1 MRSSP
6 IRLTRVFTVRF
17 KRITAT
23 VVLSAGVLVL
33 ATGCFNTVPI
43 ASFTAT
49 PISGIAPLTVSF
61 NASGSSDPDGTIA
74 AYEWTFSDGD
84 HGAGVTVNHVFGSP
98 GIYTVELIVRD
109 DKGATSRANA
119 EIFVAI
125 EVPYDELFR
134 YNESYVGD
142 LIHVRGE
149 IIQVV
154 EKLFGGYTWR
164 VATSESEFFGYIGD
178 IVWVNYSGSRFLEGD
193 IVDLC
198 GEVKGLRTYTAIFG
212 QQVTIP
218 EIDALHVELVE

>member
-1 MRSSP
+1 MGHRRSV
-6 IRLTRVFTVRF
+6 LT
-17 KRITAT
+17 
-23 VVLSAGVLVL
+23 VLLLGVIL
-33 ATGCFNTVPI
+33 AVISGCFALQNSPPVV
-43 ASFTAT
+43 SFTCN
-49 PISGIAPLTVSF
+49 PPSGGAPLSVSF
-61 NASGSSDPDGTIA
+61 NASGSYDSDGSIVS
-74 AYEWTFSDGD
+74 YQWTFGDGD
-84 HGAGVTVNHVFGSP
+84 HGAGVTVNHVFSSP

-134 YNESYVGD
+134 HNESYVGD
-142 LIHVRGE
+142 IIHVRGE

-178 IVWVNYSGSRFLEGD
+178 IIWVNDSGSRFLEGD

>member
-1 MRSSP
+1 MKARSNALITVLGMTVLILVAGCTAINSP
-6 IRLTRVFTVRF
+6 PV
-17 KRITAT
+17 
-23 VVLSAGVLVL
+23 
-33 ATGCFNTVPI
+33 
-43 ASFTAT
+43 ASFTYSQS
-49 PISGIAPLTVSF
+49 SGEAPLNVTFNAAASRDSDGTIVSYEWNF
-61 NASGSSDPDGTIA
+61 GDGASGS
-74 AYEWTFSDGD
+74 
-84 HGAGVTVNHVFGSP
+84 GVTTSHTYDTSGTFN
-98 GIYTVELIVRD
+98 ITLTVTD

-134 YNESYVGD
+134 HNESYVGD
-142 LIHVRGE
+142 IIHVRGE

-178 IVWVNYSGSRFLEGD
+178 IIWVNYSGPRFLEGD

-218 EIDALHVELVE
+218 EIDALYVKLVE